1 VPFNQELIEFAKILG
16 QQTDFE
22 EILRLVANKTTQFL
36 NADLAL
42 ILMVNPDTRETVKTI
57 FKDGKLTEPQEYQ
70 LIHIHVGGWILVH
83 KQPFSSQ
90 NIQNDSRFMK
100 GLFQD
105 SPVGAV
111 MGVPLTV
118 EGVTIGALLALY
130 KQPHKSVEPKTIL
143 DLENIAAVAVPFLR
157 NVQKIKQFFAA
168 PLPKDA
174 LIAKYEKIGL
184 IGKSKIFRELLNAVE
199 AAARC
204 DVRVLLEGNTG
215 TGKELIARAIH
226 TFSSRSNG
234 PFVAI
239 DSGAIPPHLIESE
252 LFGHKKGAFTGAS
265 AERTGL
271 FVAAN
276 GGTLFIDEIENLPLA
291 MQTKFMRV
299 LQHGEIRPL
308 GSNATVKINVRIITA
323 SSKPLRTLVD
333 SGDFREDLYFR
344 LHVYPIHVP
353 DLTERGEDMTLLAKH
368 FLTFFSKQQGKK
380 TTSFSEE
387 LLDFIKYRKWAGNIR
402 ELENFVERL
411 VTVSPPDT
419 LLIDAYCFPPDLQKE
434 LEKFRSMK
442 QQSWRGPSLS
452 EQLQNLESNIIKQT
466 LIECDWNQSEAARRL
481 QTSEKN
487 IRYKMKKLH
496 IKKTVAD

>member
-1 VPFNQELIEFAKILG
+1 VQFNQELIEFAKILG

-57 FKDGKLTEPQEYQ
+57 FKDGKLTELREYQ
-70 LIHIHVGGWILVH
+70 LIHIHIGGWILVH
-83 KQPFSSQ
+83 KQSFSSK
-90 NIQNDSRFMK
+90 NIQNDTRFIK
-100 GLFQD
+100 GLFKE
-105 SPVGAV
+105 SPVSAV
-111 MGVPLTV
+111 LGVPLTV
-118 EGVTIGALLALY
+118 EGVTIGTLLVLY
-130 KQPHKSVEPKTIL
+130 KQPRNSADQNSISY
-143 DLENIAAVAVPFLR
+143 LENIAAIAVPFLR
-157 NVQKIKQFFAA
+157 NVQKIKQFFVS
-168 PLPKDA
+168 PLPKGA
-174 LIAKYEKIGL
+174 LIAKYEQVGL
-184 IGKSKIFRELLNAVE
+184 IGKSKKFQELLHAIE

-204 DVRVLLEGNTG
+204 EVRVLLEGNTG

-239 DSGAIPPHLIESE
+239 DSGAIQPHLIESE

-265 AERTGL
+265 SDRTGL
-271 FVAAN
+271 FVAAD

-291 MQTKFMRV
+291 MQAKFMRV
-299 LQHGEIRPL
+299 LQEGVIRPV
-308 GSNATVKINVRIITA
+308 GSNATIKLNVRIITA
-323 SSKPLRTLVD
+323 SGKSLRKLAD
-333 SGDFREDLYFR
+333 SGEFREDLYFR

-353 DLTERGEDMTLLAKH
+353 DLVERGGDRTLLAKY
-368 FLTFFSKQQGKK
+368 FLTICAEKQEKK
-380 TTSFSEE
+380 ATSFSEE
-387 LLDFIKYRKWAGNIR
+387 LLNFIRYRTWPGNVR

-411 VTVSPPDT
+411 VTITTADT
-419 LLIDAYCFPPDLQKE
+419 FMIDASCLPADLRQE
-434 LEKFRSMK
+434 LENYRSMK
-442 QQSWRGPSLS
+442 EQPWRGPSLG

-487 IRYKMKKLH
+487 IRYKMKKYS
-496 IKKTVAD
+496 IEKPEAD